1 MGVSNRVYSSY
12 REVHK
17 ARHRATG
24 SMVALKKILMHN
36 AKEEGVSL
44 ETSFLACFFLQSA
57 EDSRFFIVSDHCVTG
72 DQDLENAITQE
83 HRSINGNGR

>member
-1 MGVSNRVYSSY
+1 VGVSNRVYSSY

-36 AKEEGVSL
+36 AKEEGVSF
-44 ETSFLACFFLQSA
+44 ETSFLACFFCGVLKIV
-57 EDSRFFIVSDHCVTG
+57 DS
-72 DQDLENAITQE
+72 L
-83 HRSINGNGR
+83 